1 MIEHNSSSDGIDPGL
16 AGLSI
21 SYALQVNSYL
31 YETKAELFVLWDQ
44 ITQSLNWIVRMT
56 NELEVANIVAVK
68 TTKEYAELPNEV
80 CISYTSNYSVRLCR
94 HQQPFIMKTAHLL
107 IGWAQVALSLSI
119 TPLGIERN
127 LIW

>member
-44 ITQSLNWIVRMT
+44 IT
-56 NELEVANIVAVK
+56 
-68 TTKEYAELPNEV
+68 
-80 CISYTSNYSVRLCR
+80 
-94 HQQPFIMKTAHLL
+94 
-107 IGWAQVALSLSI
+107 
-119 TPLGIERN
+119 
-127 LIW
+127 